1 MFVVAFGFNLLSGFF
16 SFYIFFEEGGEGGVG
31 GGGTGRGLFLSIGF
45 RSSSP
50 TVSRIGWGFVIDFF
64 GFFSHTHTHTHTHTN
79 THKRARTHAHTHT
92 HTQTH
97 IHAGGTAYDVF
108 FFLLLL
114 NFLVT
119 HWWLLLTLLTLL
131 TMTNRKQ
138 RPVKRDE
145 DVEDVFACEC
155 VCVLVWGV
163 WWRVGVERVQ
173 FFRPVTCYTIQSSI
187 LLFFQFF
194 KMLMFVCVCTCVC
207 VA

>member
-1 MFVVAFGFNLLSGFF
+1 MWVGGVRDEGYFSPLDFAVPHQQFLVSVGGLLSIFLA
-16 SFYIFFEEGGEGGVG
+16 SF
-31 GGGTGRGLFLSIGF
+31 
-45 RSSSP
+45 
-50 TVSRIGWGFVIDFF
+50 
-64 GFFSHTHTHTHTHTN
+64 HTHTLTHTHTN
-79 THKRARTHAHTHT
+79 THKRARTHAHTHTHT

-187 LLFFQFF
+187 LLFFQFL

>member
-1 MFVVAFGFNLLSGFF
+1 MWVGGVRDEGYFSPLDFAVPHQQFLVSVGGLLS
-16 SFYIFFEEGGEGGVG
+16 IFWL
-31 GGGTGRGLFLSIGF
+31 LF
-45 RSSSP
+45 
-50 TVSRIGWGFVIDFF
+50 
-64 GFFSHTHTHTHTHTN
+64 THTHTN
-79 THKRARTHAHTHT
+79 THKRARTHAHTHTHT

-155 VCVLVWGV
+155 VCVLV
-163 WWRVGVERVQ
+163 
-173 FFRPVTCYTIQSSI
+173 
-187 LLFFQFF
+187 
-194 KMLMFVCVCTCVC
+194 
-207 VA
+207 